1 MNLIVLNDEKLS
13 KISSEFCLKKVF
25 SYLNYKTTL
34 QIAKNNREL
43 QKKLGI
49 NLQNYKTES
58 NYGYVERKIR
68 MASGQSAYDAS
79 FQSMSLL
86 ITGCMSVTFL
96 LYFITYTI
104 LLVTMNLFNE
114 TNSKDNYDKD
124 YIDIINKINNSL
136 FILIF
141 IVICS
146 FYVLNYFIFKDF
158 DIDTNLRKYLKT
170 TILIVIILIHFTYER
185 LVIWKLALSYDIKKD
200 SITWFMVLDYLFIVF
215 NFIYIIYL
223 VITAILYYISSGES
237 ISNKTDFF
245 LTTFKDIK
253 VNYFLLPDFNVLN
266 RKEKLN
272 FIYRNIKNIELFI
285 SEEEIDLI
293 FLINNFRKKNNVQIL
308 SMSKRK
314 RLPSFIVNPPS
325 EIILLSYKHI
335 FQFKNNS
342 YLLRYQIGEFENKLK
357 NNDKE
362 ITNILLKEN
371 LNRIIVLR
379 QGNIQNI
386 CVFES
391 YNAFETGFEPSTKK
405 DLDYYN
411 KNDYYYFKFEDKY
424 HTI

>member
-158 DIDTNLRKYLKT
+158 DIDTNLRKY
-170 TILIVIILIHFTYER
+170 FF
-185 LVIWKLALSYDIKKD
+185 IKKNIND
-200 SITWFMVLDYLFIVF
+200 LF
-215 NFIYIIYL
+215 
-223 VITAILYYISSGES
+223 
-237 ISNKTDFF
+237 
-245 LTTFKDIK
+245 
-253 VNYFLLPDFNVLN
+253 
-266 RKEKLN
+266 
-272 FIYRNIKNIELFI
+272 
-285 SEEEIDLI
+285 
-293 FLINNFRKKNNVQIL
+293 
-308 SMSKRK
+308 
-314 RLPSFIVNPPS
+314 
-325 EIILLSYKHI
+325 
-335 FQFKNNS
+335 
-342 YLLRYQIGEFENKLK
+342 
-357 NNDKE
+357 
-362 ITNILLKEN
+362 
-371 LNRIIVLR
+371 
-379 QGNIQNI
+379 
-386 CVFES
+386 
-391 YNAFETGFEPSTKK
+391 
-405 DLDYYN
+405 
-411 KNDYYYFKFEDKY
+411 
-424 HTI
+424 